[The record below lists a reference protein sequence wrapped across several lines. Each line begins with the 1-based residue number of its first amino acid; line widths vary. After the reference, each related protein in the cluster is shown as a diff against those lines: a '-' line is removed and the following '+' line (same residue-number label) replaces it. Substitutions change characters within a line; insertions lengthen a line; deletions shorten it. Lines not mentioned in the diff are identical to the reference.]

1 MKNKILTLILM
12 SITTSWGQDE
22 VSVNKNLFKLNILA
36 PGIVYEAGLGQKVTL
51 NSELNMGVGYSY
63 DSFSGSQWFLFP
75 FIDEQVRYYYNL
87 EKRANKEK
95 RTANN
100 SGNYVAFGSTYFFES
115 INKNEAISNL
125 DGLTLSTVWGLQ
137 RTYKRNFNSNLGL
150 GVGYNFSPNE
160 EVSGVVPVVNFTLG
174 WVIGGK

>member
-1 MKNKILTLILM
+1 MVVIAIIVIAGFK
-12 SITTSWGQDE
+12 GFAQDE
-22 VSVNKNLFKLNILA
+22 ISVNKNLFKLNILA
-36 PGIVYEAGLGQKVTL
+36 PGVVYEAGLGKKVTL
-51 NSELNMGVGYSY
+51 NSEFNMGVGYSY

-87 EKRANKEK
+87 EKRAKKEK

-100 SGNYVAFGSTYFFES
+100 SGNYIAFGSTYFFES
-115 INKNEAISNL
+115 INKNEAISDL
-125 DGLTLSTVWGLQ
+125 DGLTVSTVWGLQ
-137 RTYKRNFNSNLGL
+137 RTYKRNFNLNLGL

-160 EVSGVVPVVNFTLG
+160 NVSGVVPVVNFTLG